1 MKKPLDPDISPSPE
15 SFKNILL
22 ERHKSIT
29 RYIYNL
35 ATLCEIKWPSTSF

>member
-15 SFKNILL
+15 SFKNISL